1 MPDQPTL
8 LPGSWI
14 ADSIYEPKRAP
25 ADPVALPYARD
36 SDTSEEASRRALPR
50 AGGDARWILRLIRNA
65 VYFGYEGGLTC
76 DEVEA
81 LTGLPHQTASARI
94 RGLRSGGWIRD
105 GGKRRNTRRGRAAV
119 VWEAVP

>member
-14 ADSIYEPKRAP
+14 ADSIYEPRRAP

-50 AGGDARWILRLIRNA
+50 AGRDARRILDLIRA
-65 VYFGYEGGLTC
+65 HGGLTC
-76 DEVEA
+76 REIQE
-81 LTGLPHQTASARI
+81 LTGIPHETASARCT
-94 RGLRSGGWIRD
+94 GLKDKGWIRD
-105 GGKRRNTRRGRAAV
+105 SGKRRPSAKGNPMT